1 MLSHHVLERIYSSKD
16 TLTVDIPVRPPSGDF
31 EAAMHVPIEF
41 FLCKKSRWRAAQDI
55 HEHFK
60 TFLYCCKADHLPLPK
75 TPTNKKEAKEVA
87 KIDNLLAY
95 AEDDAFANQLIGRE
109 VGALLK
115 QSEDALLELHITDQQ
130 VYNKY

>member
-1 MLSHHVLERIYSSKD
+1 MLSHHVLERIYSSRD

-95 AEDDAFANQLIGRE
+95 AEDDAFAN
-109 VGALLK
+109 
-115 QSEDALLELHITDQQ
+115 
-130 VYNKY
+130 

>member
-1 MLSHHVLERIYSSKD
+1 MSHHVLERIYKSTD

-31 EAAMHVPIEF
+31 EAPMHVPIEF

-60 TFLYCCKADHLPLPK
+60 TFLYCCKADNLPLPK
-75 TPTNKKEAKEVA
+75 QPTNKKEAKEVA

-95 AEDDAFANQLIGRE
+95 AEDDAFANQLIDRS
-109 VGALLK
+109 VGEILR
-115 QSEDALLELHITDQQ
+115 QSNDALLELHITDQQ